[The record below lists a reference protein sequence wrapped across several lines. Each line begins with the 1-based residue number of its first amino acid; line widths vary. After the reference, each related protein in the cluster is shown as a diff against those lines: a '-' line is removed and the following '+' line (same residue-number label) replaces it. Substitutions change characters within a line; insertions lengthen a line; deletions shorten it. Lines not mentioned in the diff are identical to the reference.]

1 MKLFRDKGTG
11 EIYFAPA
18 DKNSFLVSFDGGLLL
33 LEIQTIL
40 KRLIQNQLNQVFADY
55 M

>member
-18 DKNSFLVSFDGGLLL
+18 DNNSFLVSFDGAIVVGNSDN
-33 LEIQTIL
+33 I
-40 KRLIQNQLNQVFADY
+40 
-55 M
+55 